1 MRAFIDA
8 GELRLV
14 SGNLTLRTLIPR
26 SYARTLAQGLRK
38 ARRQPGERRWLWPG
52 GGSLTTWST
61 KHDPWPLLVL
71 HDRYELEPTVD
82 ELDQFIQ
89 TLDQYGRTR

>member
-8 GELRLV
+8 GELRVV

-26 SYARTLAQGLRK
+26 SYARTLAAGLRR
-38 ARRQPGERRWLWPG
+38 ARRVPGERRWSWAG

-61 KHDPWPLLVL
+61 ERDPWPMLVL
-71 HDRYELEPTVD
+71 HDRIELEPTVA

-89 TLDQYGRTR
+89 TLETYGRAR

>member
-14 SGNLTLRTLIPR
+14 TGNLTLRTLIPR
-26 SYARTLAQGLRK
+26 TYARTLAQELRR
-38 ARRQPGERRWLWPG
+38 ARRHPGERRWSWAG
-52 GGSLTTWST
+52 GGSLITWST
-61 KHDPWPLLVL
+61 ERDPSPLLVL
-71 HDRYELEPTVD
+71 HDRFELEPTVD
-82 ELDQFIQ
+82 ELDQFIK